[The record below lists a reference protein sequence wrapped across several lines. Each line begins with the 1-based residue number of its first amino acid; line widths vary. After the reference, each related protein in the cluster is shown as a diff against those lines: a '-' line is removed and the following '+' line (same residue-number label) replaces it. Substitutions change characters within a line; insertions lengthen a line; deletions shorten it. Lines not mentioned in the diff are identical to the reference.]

1 MAAFQKARGLDGNF
15 FPAYFEEGKLLIDLG
30 RPQEAAQLLVKV
42 VESNPQWPQARY
54 HLALAYAMS
63 SNTAG
68 AWEQYFLLQ
77 KIDLKMAMQ
86 LATFLEQ
93 MR

>member
-1 MAAFQKARGLDGNF
+1 M
-15 FPAYFEEGKLLIDLG
+15 
-30 RPQEAAQLLVKV
+30 
-42 VESNPQWPQARY
+42 
-54 HLALAYAMS
+54 AYAMS
-63 SNTAG
+63 SNNAG